1 MSEPLLRLY
10 QRTGCHLCEDML
22 QQLERLRLEIPFRL
36 ELVDVD
42 ADPGHRE
49 DYGARIPVLETE
61 QGQEISEYFLDEQGV
76 RDYLSGSG
84 NGV

>member
-1 MSEPLLRLY
+1 MSGPLLRLY
-10 QRTGCHLCEDML
+10 QRAGCHLCEDML
-22 QQLERLRLEIPFRL
+22 QQLERVRMEHPFRL

-42 ADPGHRE
+42 ANPDCRE
-49 DYGARIPVLETE
+49 QYGMRIPVLETE
-61 QGQEISEYFLDEQGV
+61 DGREISGFFLDERQV